1 MKNSGKKRRKKQ
13 QNRILIV
20 VIIVLACIAAGSLIY
35 LLSRSQHTSADR
47 LPDEYEGQIEAV
59 RSGTDQDND
68 GIDDQTDIL
77 QGALDYVATTPKYKS
92 KYYQTGY
99 PDDGYGVCTDVVANA
114 LRSAGYDL
122 MTLIQE
128 DISKDPGA
136 YGIDEPDINIDFRR
150 VNNLEVY
157 FEHTAV
163 SLTTDISEIEE
174 WQGGDIV
181 VFENHIGIVSDRRN
195 ENGVPYVIHHND
207 PLQTRYEQD
216 ILEKRDDITGH
227 FRMK

>member
-35 LLSRSQHTSADR
+35 LLSRYQHTSADR

-77 QGALDYVATTPKYKS
+77 Q
-92 KYYQTGY
+92 
-99 PDDGYGVCTDVVANA
+99 
-114 LRSAGYDL
+114 
-122 MTLIQE
+122 
-128 DISKDPGA
+128 
-136 YGIDEPDINIDFRR
+136 
-150 VNNLEVY
+150 VY